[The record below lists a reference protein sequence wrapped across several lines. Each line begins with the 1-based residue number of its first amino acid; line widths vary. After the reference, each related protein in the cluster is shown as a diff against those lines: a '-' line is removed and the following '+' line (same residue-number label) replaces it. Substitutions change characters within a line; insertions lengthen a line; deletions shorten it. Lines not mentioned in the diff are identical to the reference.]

1 MSQSLTIQLPDDL
14 QQTLLNR
21 AAQTQLTLEQII
33 LTTLNQQFLQPTTP
47 DLTDDP
53 LFQLAGCIT
62 SNIPGLAENHGYYL
76 GQALYQEMNRDAE

>member
-14 QQTLLNR
+14 QQTLLYR

-33 LTTLNQQFLQPTTP
+33 LTTLSQQFLQPTAP

-53 LFQLAGCIT
+53 LFKLAGCIT
-62 SNIPGLAENHGYYL
+62 SNIPDLAENHDYYL
-76 GQALYQEMNRDAE
+76 GQALYEEMNRDVE

>member
-14 QQTLLNR
+14 QQTLLQR

-33 LTTLNQQFLQPTTP
+33 LTTLSQQFLQPTAP
-47 DLTDDP
+47 DLDDDP

-62 SNIPGLAENHGYYL
+62 SNIPDLAENHDYYL